1 MEDEIE
7 PRVLAY
13 LRPAPEEEFAAELC
27 VMDKQGYYTVICM
40 SDQAL
45 LNMAQKA
52 TAIMSERNFFKGKD
66 NE

>member
-1 MEDEIE
+1 MEEEIK
-7 PRVLAY
+7 PRTLAY
-13 LRPAPEEEFAAELC
+13 LRPAPEPEYAAELC
-27 VMDKQGYYTVICM
+27 VLDGDYYTVICM

-52 TAIMSERNFFKGKD
+52 TAIMAERNFFKGED